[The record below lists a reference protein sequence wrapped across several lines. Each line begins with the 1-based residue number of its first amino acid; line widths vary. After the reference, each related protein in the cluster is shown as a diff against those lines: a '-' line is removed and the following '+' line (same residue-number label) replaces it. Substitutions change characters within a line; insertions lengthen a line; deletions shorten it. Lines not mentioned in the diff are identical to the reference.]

1 MTATCNETYNET
13 GAQVIK
19 NSMVESMTETIYE
32 MKTFNEFIEFAKS
45 RHKFTRHDICECS
58 SKRIHY
64 WLNRAMRYNIIK
76 EPEFHN
82 YEYNQDILKSY
93 EDFIKWLQNV
103 DEFMLEEVPAPN
115 RYSWSLQARREGILK
130 QVDYGRWV
138 KVSSS

>member
-1 MTATCNETYNET
+1 MTATCNET
-13 GAQVIK
+13 GAQIIK
-19 NSMVESMTETIYE
+19 NGMVESMTETIYE

-58 SKRIHY
+58 SRGSHY
-64 WLNRAMRYNIIK
+64 WVNSAMRYNIIT

-93 EDFIKWLQNV
+93 EDFIKWLQHV
-103 DEFMLEEVPAPN
+103 DGFMLEEVPAPN
-115 RYSWSLQARREGILK
+115 RYSWALQARREGILK